1 MEIAQYIV
9 DLLRGQD
16 EVSLAG
22 LGTFTKTRVAG
33 FFDQNSNI
41 FYPPTYKISFKE
53 TEIEDSSLIQYIIS
67 KENTSPST
75 AEAQIRSFI
84 SSILNGVENENGFEI
99 KELGNFRK
107 KDGILIF
114 ETFVGVETKENNWML
129 NPIQE
134 FENSKNPS
142 KQIENK
148 EERAQ
153 EIAITENSIES
164 NQEQIS
170 NENEDLDL
178 QETAPNR
185 SWLKI
190 FLLFV
195 IFLLSLT
202 TLFFLNPE
210 FNTFIKDKSKG
221 LFNSTGNTQEE
232 NPILLD
238 STKISTDSLNLA
250 VDSASII
257 ADSTRQAQDTSI
269 KAGVDTL
276 ATISNNESPTFEII
290 SAAFYRK
297 SEADAYMIA
306 LSKKGIKSKIVEN
319 MPGKMLKIS
328 LGTFS
333 DEESAI
339 IELRKI
345 HKEINKD
352 AWIARIK
359 PNKKSKNVFTPN

>member
-33 FFDQNSNI
+33 FFDQNSNV

-53 TEIEDSSLIQYIIS
+53 TETEDSSLIQYIIS

-75 AEAQIRSFI
+75 AEDQIKSFI
-84 SSILNGVENENGFEI
+84 SSILNGVENENVFEI
-99 KELGNFRK
+99 KELGKFHK
-107 KDGILIF
+107 KDGILNF
-114 ETFVGVETKENNWML
+114 EAFENLESKENKWIL

-134 FENSKNPS
+134 FENSEKPS
-142 KQIENK
+142 EQIENE

-153 EIAITENSIES
+153 EIAFKENSTETD
-164 NQEQIS
+164 QEQVS

-210 FNTFIKDKSKG
+210 FNTFVKDKSKG
-221 LFNSTGNTQEE
+221 LFNSTSSSQEE
-232 NPILLD
+232 SPILLD
-238 STKISTDSLNLA
+238 STKISADSLNLA
-250 VDSASII
+250 VDSASVI
-257 ADSTRQAQDTSI
+257 ADSIKQAQDSSI

-276 ATISNNESPTFEII
+276 ATISNNESATFEII

-297 SEADAYMIA
+297 SEADAYMKE

-328 LGTFS
+328 LGTFL
-333 DEESAI
+333 DEETAI

-359 PNKKSKNVFTPN
+359 PNKKSN